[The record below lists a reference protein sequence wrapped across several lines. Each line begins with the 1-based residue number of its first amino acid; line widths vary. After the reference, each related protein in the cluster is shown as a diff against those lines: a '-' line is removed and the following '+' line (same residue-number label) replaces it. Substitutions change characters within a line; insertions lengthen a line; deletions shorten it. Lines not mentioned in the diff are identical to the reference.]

1 MVTTLSDL
9 KGKKDAKKKT
19 VDFYTGGSKS
29 GLQVETPAEDLVKSI
44 ASKAKD
50 PKPPIDGK
58 PKSRTDVKITL
69 YKNGFIID
77 DEPFRGLDRP
87 ENVEFLKELKG
98 GHVPKELADKFK
110 KSIDVGLIDRS
121 EENYEKPKPLYEKIG
136 KPNEDVSKF
145 IGIKQIDSDAQKFA
159 KVDKAKSLTILTFRL
174 PDGSSKTM
182 EFNVDQTLNE
192 VHAIICK
199 AFNLMPSKTRL
210 LTGFPPKEI
219 TAMANTIDQNKLAKS
234 TLHVKVI

>member
-29 GLQVETPAEDLVKSI
+29 GLQVEAPSDDLVKSI

-50 PKPPIDGK
+50 PKPAKDGES
-58 PKSRTDVKITL
+58 KSNTDVKITL

-77 DEPFRGLDRP
+77 EEPFRGLDRP
-87 ENVEFLKELKG
+87 ENIEFLKELKG

-110 KSIDVGLIDRS
+110 KNIDVGLVDRS

-145 IGIKQIDSDAQKFA
+145 IGAKQIDSDAQKFA
-159 KVDKAKSLTILTFRL
+159 KVDKAKSLTTLTFRL
-174 PDGSSKTM
+174 PDGTSKTL
-182 EFNVDQTLNE
+182 EFNIDQSLTE

-199 AFNLMPSKTRL
+199 AFSLIPSKTRF
-210 LTGFPPKEI
+210 LTGYPPKEI
-219 TAMANTIDQNKLAKS
+219 ATMASTIDQLKLAKS
-234 TLHVKVI
+234 TIHVKVI